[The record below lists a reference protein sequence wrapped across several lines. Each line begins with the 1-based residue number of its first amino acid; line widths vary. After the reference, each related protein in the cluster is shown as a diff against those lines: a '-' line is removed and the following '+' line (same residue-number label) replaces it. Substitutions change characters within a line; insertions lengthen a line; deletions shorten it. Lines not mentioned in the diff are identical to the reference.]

1 LVFVVVDDDCRS
13 ATDVVVVS
21 SICVIVVDDASLFTR
36 VRSRAEDVI
45 RPDLTIT
52 IGFTTANGLLLFIL
66 FELSSVVDFGSLVE
80 E

>member
-1 LVFVVVDDDCRS
+1 MFDDDCRS
-13 ATDVVVVS
+13 ATDAVVS
-21 SICVIVVDDASLFTR
+21 SICVIVVDDASLLTR
-36 VRSRAEDVI
+36 VRSRAEETI

-66 FELSSVVDFGSLVE
+66 FELSSVVDLGSFVE